1 MAHQHPWITPLPAQK
16 RGVQY
21 DRVSQPR
28 LYRTWITP
36 ELGSDTVVQLDLAT
50 TILGGNKTS
59 CLYQRLVYKDKLAD
73 SISASISPFALASQM
88 QINADVKPGIDP
100 AKVEVAI
107 AEELKSFWPK
117 AQVMMNCNA
126 LR

>member
-1 MAHQHPWITPLPAQK
+1 M
-16 RGVQY
+16 
-21 DRVSQPR
+21 
-28 LYRTWITP
+28 
-36 ELGSDTVVQLDLAT
+36 VQLDLAT

-59 CLYQRLVYKDKLAD
+59 RLYQRLVYKDKLAD

-107 AEELKSFWPK
+107 AEELKVSGRRPK
-117 AQVMMNCNA
+117 
-126 LR
+126 